1 MTVRAMPQ
9 VDRILFPV
17 DFSEHGN
24 RVAAE
29 VFAMG
34 RNFAAEVMVLH
45 SMNLPPG
52 SSAEWLAYLQLV
64 DNAEVRKVAEEN
76 LDRFLAR
83 EAGSGKVSKHIVRG
97 HPATEI
103 LAMVEREN
111 VSFIAMP
118 TRGLGP
124 FDSFLFGSVTER
136 VLHRAA
142 CPVWT
147 EGAKCEVV
155 LEHKRILCAVD
166 LAPASTAVAAWA
178 AHFAQSYGAALTL
191 LHVGHGDN
199 ALVELRHLAETLPVP
214 AECQVVGGEITT
226 QVLAAIEALGS
237 DLLVIGRGEE
247 RALLGRFRSH
257 AQTIIRQS
265 PCAVFSV

>member
-1 MTVRAMPQ
+1 MPQ

-29 VFAMG
+29 IFAMG
-34 RNFAAEVMVLH
+34 RKFAAEVMVLH

-52 SSAEWLAYLQLV
+52 SNAEWLAYLQLV
-64 DNAEVRKVAEEN
+64 DNAEVRQVAEEN

-83 EAGSGKVSKHIVRG
+83 EAGTGKVSKHIVRG

-103 LAMVEREN
+103 LSLAEREN
-111 VSFIAMP
+111 ATFIAMP

-147 EGAKCEVV
+147 EGSKCEVV
-155 LEHKRILCAVD
+155 LEHRRILCAVD
-166 LAPASTAVAAWA
+166 LSPASAGIAQWA
-178 AHFAQSYGAALTL
+178 ALFAQTYGAALTL
-191 LHVGHGDN
+191 LHVGHGDG
-199 ALVELRHLAETLPVP
+199 ALVELRNLAETLPVA
-214 AECQVVGGEITT
+214 AECQVVGGEITE
-226 QVLAAIEALGS
+226 QVLAGIEALGS

-247 RALLGRFRSH
+247 RGLLGRFRSH